1 MLISSFERCRICKSE
16 RTVRSSNQAPLK
28 GINQSKPLVPTQTPI
43 PLLLRRFRPRRPFPM
58 AMEIPAEVRR
68 YWLPILLFT
77 AGFLFQLVVLPH
89 RFPPTHYDELGI
101 ERFAPVEQVVEAYE
115 RLSKEWLSETN
126 HQPTVDVIKIRYAYE
141 LLTNPIMKRDYDLFG
156 LDEHTDVLKRVKEQ
170 YQKEHFLKIDL
181 PLLKDSFVDLTD
193 YAFNVLTHESFGP
206 AIAEEYP
213 LLILVYSKGSPR
225 CAQFIEY
232 WKQIGTLLDGVAK
245 TAMVEVGDSQLAGH
259 FAEKRFSKQPFFRNG
274 VPALVAYP
282 ANCRT
287 PSCYMR
293 YPGGLFVD
301 SAVDWVAT
309 SVVGL
314 PRILYYSKDTL
325 GPQFIGKSGHHKVK
339 VIFFSSTGERAAPF
353 LRQAVQ
359 EYSSYASFAFVL
371 WREDESQI
379 WWNSL
384 GVESAPAL
392 VILKGPG
399 TKPVVHHGP
408 FSKSEFTEMMEEH
421 KHQEL
426 RQLRSDTSLELGCNA
441 RGHSRAGIDTTIW
454 YCVVVAGRPG
464 IELSKK
470 RQILRKAQDQLI
482 GAVDTSATV
491 NVDNSVEIS
500 SAATALKDDRLTFV
514 WLDGEVQKQ
523 ICAFY
528 LATDYNGACG
538 PRGFGDD
545 NNKPEL
551 FIVRFQRNAT
561 YEALKAEKKNN
572 LMEALQ
578 GQHTTDA
585 SQLVARYNGLDEI
598 QEINKWISQIIKDGD
613 TREIPYFTSKVP
625 DLVPEETSKDWLRN
639 TKSIRS
645 AGKSLKENIGFH
657 FRDYLTDPRIG
668 PALLMCGCI
677 SLGVIWLRNSQ
688 PTQSTRQ
695 DKAPKDETKRR
706 RPKLSTSL
714 FGQPSDYITD
724 AEPKDA
730 RRWEMTDSDSD

>member
-1 MLISSFERCRICKSE
+1 
-16 RTVRSSNQAPLK
+16 
-28 GINQSKPLVPTQTPI
+28 
-43 PLLLRRFRPRRPFPM
+43 M

-77 AGFLFQLVVLPH
+77 AGFLFQLLVLPRH
-89 RFPPTHYDELGI
+89 FPPTHYDVLGI
-101 ERFAPVEQVVEAYE
+101 ERFASVERVVEAYE

-126 HQPTVDVIKIRYAYE
+126 HQPTVDIIKIRYAYE
-141 LLTNPIMKRDYDLFG
+141 LLTNPILKRDYDLFG
-156 LDEHTDVLKRVKEQ
+156 LDEHMDVLERVKEQ

-181 PLLKDSFVDLTD
+181 PLLKDSVVSLTD
-193 YAFNVLTHESFGP
+193 DAFNLLTHESFN
-206 AIAEEYP
+206 AATAEEYP
-213 LLILVYSKGSPR
+213 LIILVYSKGSPR
-225 CAQFIEY
+225 CAHFIEY
-232 WKQIGTLLDGVAK
+232 WKQIGTLLDGITK
-245 TAMVEVGDSQLAGH
+245 IAMVEVGDSQLAGH
-259 FAEKRFSKQPFFRNG
+259 FTEKGFSKQPFFRNG
-274 VPALVAYP
+274 VPAIVAYP
-282 ANCRT
+282 ANCRS

-293 YPGGLFVD
+293 YPGGLYVD
-301 SAVDWVAT
+301 SVVDWVAT

-314 PRILYYSKDTL
+314 PRILYYAKETL

-353 LRQAVQ
+353 LRQAAQ
-359 EYSSYASFAFVL
+359 DYSNYASFAFVL

-392 VILKGPG
+392 VFLKGPG
-399 TKPVVHHGP
+399 TKPVVHHGT

-421 KHQEL
+421 KHQDL
-426 RQLRSDTSLELGCNA
+426 RQLRSDTSLELGCDA
-441 RGHSRAGIDTTIW
+441 RGHSRAGNDAAIW
-454 YCVVVAGRPG
+454 YCVIIAGRPG
-464 IELSKK
+464 VELSKK

-482 GAVDTSATV
+482 GAVDGSTTG
-491 NVDNSVEIS
+491 NVDDSVEIS
-500 SAATALKDDRLTFV
+500 SAATAFKDERLTFV

-528 LATDYNGACG
+528 LATDYSGACG

-545 NNKPEL
+545 NDKPEI

-572 LMEALQ
+572 LVEALQ
-578 GQHTTDA
+578 GQHAYA
-585 SQLVARYNGLDEI
+585 SQLVARYKGPDEI
-598 QEINKWISQIIKDGD
+598 QEINRWISQIIRDGD

-625 DLVPEETSKDWLRN
+625 DLVPEETSKEWLRS

-645 AGKSLKENIGFH
+645 AGRSLKDKIGFH
-657 FRDYLTDPRIG
+657 FEDYLTDPRIG
-668 PALLMCGCI
+668 STLLMCGCV
-677 SLGVIWLRNSQ
+677 SLGIIWLRNNK

-695 DKAPKDETKRR
+695 EKAPKDRTKRP

-714 FGQPSDYITD
+714 FGQPSESIADV
-724 AEPKDA
+724 EPKDA
-730 RRWEMTDSDSD
+730 RQWEMSDSDSD